1 MSSEIKVVE
10 KVQPLKQ
17 LGGVVTNGN
26 GNGEGYNGVVGD
38 YAYYASLRNDVY
50 CAAAYGD
57 LGRLRMLVEYLGF
70 SLKEPDALGYYA
82 LQWASLNNR
91 TDTAQYIIEHGGD
104 VNAKDQSGQ
113 TALHW
118 SVVRGSIQVAEVL
131 LQGGAWVDAADVN
144 GYRVRFSFN
153 VVEFNAVITHVA
165 TQYGQTAFLYYVVSK
180 WNADPDVPDNE
191 GRSPL
196 HWAAYKGFMDCI
208 RLLLYLDAN
217 RGCQDREGCTP
228 LHWAAIK
235 GNLEACTLLL
245 QGSQEGLAV
254 TDNSGLTPAQLA
266 SEKNHRKIAFL
277 LGNTRRLHEYR
288 SNGNSRLG
296 KLPKLGLAPV
306 LCCVIVVH
314 LTTYIHSV
322 IMASNLPKLTAGFGI
337 LAWLGVFLSSAG
349 LIWFYRCSSKDP
361 GYIKMNV
368 SDHQNLKEDVRSVIK
383 SGIYFQPLLKIEAN
397 HPALLAGNWS
407 QLCTTCK
414 VLAESSLFV
423 YILSSLFVQNTA
435 PLVIVVSNNLTI
447 IALGY
452 QIVLAS
458 FFWYLV
464 MQKNKWDFFLFI
476 VLEVMAM
483 VITGGVAM
491 TRILTDPMA
500 PAGFSPMFSH
510 ASTHHIGALT
520 FLIMDI
526 FYFFGASAL
535 VVSQATQ
542 ISRNI
547 TTNEMANIMRYS
559 YLRGADGQL
568 RNPYDHGCWKNCSD
582 FMINGYNE
590 DVPIAEN
597 SANSEETGMI
607 QIPRDSNMQNSNL
620 HALTDRNGR
629 IAVHVNSSNT
639 NAHHGPVHSSLQP
652 R

>member
-1 MSSEIKVVE
+1 MSSKIKVVE

-26 GNGEGYNGVVGD
+26 GNGEGYNAVVGD

-82 LQWASLNNR
+82 LQWAALNNR
-91 TDTAQYIIEHGGD
+91 TDTAQYIIE
-104 VNAKDQSGQ
+104 
-113 TALHW
+113 
-118 SVVRGSIQVAEVL
+118 
-131 LQGGAWVDAADVN
+131 
-144 GYRVRFSFN
+144 
-153 VVEFNAVITHVA
+153 ITHVA

-180 WNADPDVPDNE
+180 WNANPDVPDNE

-266 SEKNHRKIAFL
+266 SEKKHRKIAFL

-288 SNGNSRLG
+288 SNGNSLLG

-368 SDHQNLKEDVRSVIK
+368 SDHQNLKEDE
-383 SGIYFQPLLKIEAN
+383 PLLKIEAN
-397 HPALLAGNWS
+397 HPALLDGNWS

-414 VLAESSLFV
+414 
-423 YILSSLFVQNTA
+423 IIK
-435 PLVIVVSNNLTI
+435 PLRAKHCSTCDRCVEQFDHHCPWVSNCV
-447 IALGY
+447 GK
-452 QIVLAS
+452 
-458 FFWYLV
+458 
-464 MQKNKWDFFLFI
+464 KNKWDFFLFI

-491 TRILTDPMA
+491 TRILMDPMA
-500 PAGFSPMFSH
+500 PVGFSPMFSH

-547 TTNEMANIMRYS
+547 TSNEMANIMRYS

-568 RNPYDHGCWKNCSD
+568 RNPYDHGCWKNCSG
-582 FMINGYNE
+582 FVINGYNE
-590 DVPIAEN
+590 DVPIAED

-607 QIPRDSNMQNSNL
+607 QIPRDSNLQNSNS
-620 HALTDRNGR
+620 HAPTDINGH

-639 NAHHGPVHSSLQP
+639 NGHHGPVHSPLQP

>member
-1 MSSEIKVVE
+1 
-10 KVQPLKQ
+10 
-17 LGGVVTNGN
+17 
-26 GNGEGYNGVVGD
+26 
-38 YAYYASLRNDVY
+38 
-50 CAAAYGD
+50 
-57 LGRLRMLVEYLGF
+57 
-70 SLKEPDALGYYA
+70 
-82 LQWASLNNR
+82 
-91 TDTAQYIIEHGGD
+91 
-104 VNAKDQSGQ
+104 
-113 TALHW
+113 
-118 SVVRGSIQVAEVL
+118 
-131 LQGGAWVDAADVN
+131 
-144 GYRVRFSFN
+144 
-153 VVEFNAVITHVA
+153 
-165 TQYGQTAFLYYVVSK
+165 
-180 WNADPDVPDNE
+180 
-191 GRSPL
+191 
-196 HWAAYKGFMDCI
+196 MDCI

-266 SEKNHRKIAFL
+266 SEKKHRKIAFL

-288 SNGNSRLG
+288 SNGNSLLG

-314 LTTYIHSV
+314 LMTYIHSV

-368 SDHQNLKEDVRSVIK
+368 SDHQNLKEDE
-383 SGIYFQPLLKIEAN
+383 PLLKIEAN

-414 VLAESSLFV
+414 
-423 YILSSLFVQNTA
+423 IIK
-435 PLVIVVSNNLTI
+435 PLRAKHCSTCDRCVEQFDHHCPCVSNCV
-447 IALGY
+447 GK
-452 QIVLAS
+452 
-458 FFWYLV
+458 
-464 MQKNKWDFFLFI
+464 KNKWDFFLFI

-491 TRILTDPMA
+491 TRILMDPMA
-500 PAGFSPMFSH
+500 PVGFSPMFSH

-547 TTNEMANIMRYS
+547 TSNEMANIMRYS

-568 RNPYDHGCWKNCSD
+568 RNPYDHGCWKNCSG
-582 FMINGYNE
+582 FVINGYNE
-590 DVPIAEN
+590 DVPIAED

-607 QIPRDSNMQNSNL
+607 QIPRDSNLQNSNS
-620 HALTDRNGR
+620 HAPTDINGH

-639 NAHHGPVHSSLQP
+639 NGHHGPVHSSLQP

>member
-1 MSSEIKVVE
+1 M
-10 KVQPLKQ
+10 
-17 LGGVVTNGN
+17 N
-26 GNGEGYNGVVGD
+26 
-38 YAYYASLRNDVY
+38 AY
-50 CAAAYGD
+50 
-57 LGRLRMLVEYLGF
+57 
-70 SLKEPDALGYYA
+70 
-82 LQWASLNNR
+82 
-91 TDTAQYIIEHGGD
+91 
-104 VNAKDQSGQ
+104 
-113 TALHW
+113 
-118 SVVRGSIQVAEVL
+118 L
-131 LQGGAWVDAADVN
+131 LFFCNFRQ
-144 GYRVRFSFN
+144 
-153 VVEFNAVITHVA
+153 ITHVA

-288 SNGNSRLG
+288 SNRNSCLG

-368 SDHQNLKEDVRSVIK
+368 SDHQNLKDE
-383 SGIYFQPLLKIEAN
+383 PLLKIEAN

-414 VLAESSLFV
+414 
-423 YILSSLFVQNTA
+423 IIK
-435 PLVIVVSNNLTI
+435 PLRAKHCSTCDRCVEQFDHHCPWVSNCV
-447 IALGY
+447 GK
-452 QIVLAS
+452 
-458 FFWYLV
+458 
-464 MQKNKWDFFLFI
+464 KNKWDFFLFI

-483 VITGGVAM
+483 VITGVVAM

-590 DVPIAEN
+590 DVPIAED

-607 QIPRDSNMQNSNL
+607 QIPRDSNLQNSNS
-620 HALTDRNGR
+620 HAPTDRNGH
-629 IAVHVNSSNT
+629 IAVHVNSSNI
-639 NAHHGPVHSSLQP
+639 NAHHGPVHSLVQP

>member
-1 MSSEIKVVE
+1 MSSKIKVVE

-26 GNGEGYNGVVGD
+26 GNGEGYNAVVGD

-82 LQWASLNNR
+82 LQWAALNNR
-91 TDTAQYIIEHGGD
+91 TDTAQYIIE
-104 VNAKDQSGQ
+104 
-113 TALHW
+113 
-118 SVVRGSIQVAEVL
+118 
-131 LQGGAWVDAADVN
+131 
-144 GYRVRFSFN
+144 
-153 VVEFNAVITHVA
+153 ITNVA

-180 WNADPDVPDNE
+180 WNANPDVPDNE

-266 SEKNHRKIAFL
+266 SEKKHRKIAFL

-288 SNGNSRLG
+288 SNGNSLLG

-314 LTTYIHSV
+314 LMTYINSV
-322 IMASNLPKLTAGFGI
+322 IMAGFGI

-368 SDHQNLKEDVRSVIK
+368 SDHQNLKEDE
-383 SGIYFQPLLKIEAN
+383 PLLKIEAN

-414 VLAESSLFV
+414 
-423 YILSSLFVQNTA
+423 IIK
-435 PLVIVVSNNLTI
+435 PLRAKHCSTCDRCVEQFDHHCPWVSNCV
-447 IALGY
+447 GK
-452 QIVLAS
+452 
-458 FFWYLV
+458 
-464 MQKNKWDFFLFI
+464 KNKWDFFLFI

-491 TRILTDPMA
+491 TRILMDPMA
-500 PAGFSPMFSH
+500 PVGFSPMFSH

-547 TTNEMANIMRYS
+547 TSNEMANIMRYS

-568 RNPYDHGCWKNCSD
+568 RNPYDHGCWKNCSG
-582 FMINGYNE
+582 FVINGYNE
-590 DVPIAEN
+590 DVPIAED

-607 QIPRDSNMQNSNL
+607 QIPRDSNLQNSNS
-620 HALTDRNGR
+620 HAPTDINGH

-639 NAHHGPVHSSLQP
+639 NGHHGPVHSSLQP

>member
-1 MSSEIKVVE
+1 MSSKIKVVE

-26 GNGEGYNGVVGD
+26 GNGEGYNAVVGD

-82 LQWASLNNR
+82 LQWAALNNR
-91 TDTAQYIIEHGGD
+91 TDTAQYIIE
-104 VNAKDQSGQ
+104 
-113 TALHW
+113 
-118 SVVRGSIQVAEVL
+118 
-131 LQGGAWVDAADVN
+131 
-144 GYRVRFSFN
+144 
-153 VVEFNAVITHVA
+153 ITNVA

-180 WNADPDVPDNE
+180 WNANPDVPDNE

-266 SEKNHRKIAFL
+266 SEKKHRKIAFL

-288 SNGNSRLG
+288 SNGNSLLG

-314 LTTYIHSV
+314 LMTYINSV

-368 SDHQNLKEDVRSVIK
+368 SDHQNLKEDE
-383 SGIYFQPLLKIEAN
+383 PLLKIEAN

-414 VLAESSLFV
+414 
-423 YILSSLFVQNTA
+423 IIK
-435 PLVIVVSNNLTI
+435 PLRAKHCSTCDRCVEQFDHHCPWVSNCV
-447 IALGY
+447 GK
-452 QIVLAS
+452 
-458 FFWYLV
+458 
-464 MQKNKWDFFLFI
+464 KNKWDFFLFI

-491 TRILTDPMA
+491 TRILMDPMA
-500 PAGFSPMFSH
+500 PVGFSPMFSH

-547 TTNEMANIMRYS
+547 TSNEMANIMRYS

-568 RNPYDHGCWKNCSD
+568 RNPYDHGCWKNCSG
-582 FMINGYNE
+582 FVINGYNE
-590 DVPIAEN
+590 DVPIAED

-607 QIPRDSNMQNSNL
+607 QIPRDSNLQNSNS
-620 HALTDRNGR
+620 HAPTDINGH

-639 NAHHGPVHSSLQP
+639 NGHHGPVHSSLQP